1 MSGLS
6 QHVLRVNMELEE
18 NCMMSRVCM
27 GLVRFCLCAW
37 LGIATF
43 FVVLVIELRQS
54 ELFAEGAKFNHPRV
68 LFPLYYGFE
77 FALLGVALLGAA
89 AYAWSARPARRRLA
103 LLAAIVAAVLLAA
116 CDYGLIYRTLL
127 GLMDAAAAGAS
138 EIPQLPARFHELHRS
153 SRWINEVILVLTAA
167 GAVLALFPEQ
177 CSHHAPRDEP
187 PALVSTGRTK
197 S

>member
-1 MSGLS
+1 MTRLS
-6 QHVLRVNMELEE
+6 QRGLRVNMELEE
-18 NCMMSRVCM
+18 NCIMSRVCL
-27 GLVRFCLCAW
+27 GLVRFSLCAW

-54 ELFAEGAKFNHPRV
+54 ELFAERAKFDHPRV

-77 FALLGVALLGAA
+77 FALLGTALLAAA
-89 AYAWSARPARRRLA
+89 AYAWSAKPARRKLA
-103 LLAAIVAAVLLAA
+103 LVAAVVAAVLLAV

-127 GLMDAAAAGAS
+127 GMMDAAALGPS
-138 EIPQLPARFHELHRS
+138 EIPQLPARFHELHHM
-153 SRWINEVILVLTAA
+153 SRWINEAILALTAA
-167 GAVLALFPEQ
+167 AAVLALFPEQ

-187 PALVSTGRTK
+187 PALLSTGLTK